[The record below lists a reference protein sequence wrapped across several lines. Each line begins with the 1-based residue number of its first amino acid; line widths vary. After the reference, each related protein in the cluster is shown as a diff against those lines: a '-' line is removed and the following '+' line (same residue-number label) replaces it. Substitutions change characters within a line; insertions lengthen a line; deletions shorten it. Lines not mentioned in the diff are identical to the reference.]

1 MNKKNKIFQKLKNAI
16 VVSCQP
22 IEGGP
27 QDNIKTIVSMALAAE
42 IGGCGGLRIEGAKN
56 IRAVRKVTK
65 LPIIGIIKND
75 LINYA
80 VRITP
85 LIKDVERIANSGAN
99 IIAYDATNRKRPFS
113 TLSIVNKIKSSNCIA
128 MADCSNLE
136 DAINAITEGAEIISS
151 TLSGYVGKKSNDTD
165 KPDFHLLK
173 EFKKLNSFTMAEGR
187 FNSPDLAKKAIK
199 FGADSVTV
207 GSAITR
213 IENITKWFAKAVKTK

>member
-27 QDNIKTIVSMALAAE
+27 QDNTKTIVSMALAAE
-42 IGGCGGLRIEGAKN
+42 IGGCGGLRIEGVKN

-75 LINYA
+75 LINYS

-85 LIKDVERIANSGAN
+85 LIKDVEKIANSGAD

-113 TLSIVNKIKSSNCIA
+113 TLNIVNKIKSSNCIA

-151 TLSGYVGKKSNDTD
+151 TLSGYVGKKSKDTD
-165 KPDFHLLK
+165 KPNFHLLK

-199 FGADSVTV
+199 YGADSVTV